1 MAVAGKT
8 EVLLAGMGEI
18 KVARGAGVLGCIG
31 LGSCVGTL
39 LYDPHAGAGALAH
52 VMLPE
57 PHDDDALRMPGK
69 YAVSAVP
76 ALLKELGLTPATASR
91 LRAIL
96 IGGAEVF
103 QNRESTLRIGERNV
117 ETLSRL
123 LKELRISIAFSD
135 TGGHRG
141 RSFEFDLT
149 TAELVIRVVGQ
160 PPQVHSLSRALGRMP
175 IAV

>member
-18 KVARGAGVLGCIG
+18 KMARGAGALGCIG

-39 LYDPHAGAGALAH
+39 LYDPQTGAGALAH

-57 PHDDDALRMPGK
+57 PHGDDALRMPGK
-69 YAVSAVP
+69 YAISAVP

-91 LRAIL
+91 LKAIL

-123 LKELRISIAFSD
+123 LKELQIGIAFSD
-135 TGGHRG
+135 TGGNKG
-141 RSFEFDLT
+141 RSFEFDLA

-160 PPQVHSLSRALGRMP
+160 PPQVHPLSRALGRLP

>member
-1 MAVAGKT
+1 MIPRRYIEGYLYF
-8 EVLLAGMGEI
+8 LL
-18 KVARGAGVLGCIG
+18 R
-31 LGSCVGTL
+31 
-39 LYDPHAGAGALAH
+39 H
-52 VMLPE
+52 
-57 PHDDDALRMPGK
+57 K